1 MGIKARVLGVLA
13 ALITM
18 SLSGCGHYTCGATFG
33 NSTCTSSGGGIS
45 QGGGG
50 TGSGLV
56 AFGYFADFSHNGL
69 TSTGM
74 ALQKLDIGAAAF
86 TSITA
91 FAPPVVPPFPTGITI
106 VNKQFLYVASD
117 DGNVYGFSIDG
128 TTGYLSSTPNSP
140 YIVAGGDSIA
150 SNTAGT
156 LVFVGDTGGQQITS
170 FTINADGSLTT
181 VGTYAT
187 SGVNPVVMAS
197 DGLSK
202 YLYATGGKNSTA
214 VAEFTIGSGGAL
226 TSIAGSPVASNV
238 SSIGS
243 DPSGKFLL
251 GVSYQ
256 FDDNRVQVYSIS
268 GTGVLSLVSTVTT
281 AYTPRNVVVHPNGS
295 WVYTF
300 SEDPVLNEEQ
310 PVEGFSFNATSGV
323 LTEMTDSPFADIIA
337 NGGVIE
343 QTGQYL
349 FGLGITLQATGGTS
363 TVTPYLIDSSTGS
376 LSSWPAG
383 VDSSQGFAPGIDGA
397 AYAATDAP

>member
-18 SLSGCGHYTCGATFG
+18 SLSGCGHYTCGTTFG
-33 NSTCTSSGGGIS
+33 SSTCSSSGGGIS
-45 QGGGG
+45 QGGNP
-50 TGSGLV
+50 TGGLV
-56 AFGYFADFSHNGL
+56 AFGYFADFSRNGL
-69 TSTGM
+69 PSTGM
-74 ALQKLDIGAAAF
+74 ALQQLDLTTGSF

-106 VNKQFLYVASD
+106 VNKKYAYVSSS
-117 DGNVYGFSIDG
+117 DGNVYGFAIDG
-128 TTGYLSSTPNSP
+128 TTGFFTSTPNSP
-140 YIVAGGDSIA
+140 YIVAGGNSIA
-150 SNTAGT
+150 SNAEGT

-187 SGVNPVVMAS
+187 TGVNPVVMTT

-202 YLYATGGKNSTA
+202 YVYATAGKGSTA

-226 TSIAGSPVASNV
+226 TAVTGSPVASNI
-238 SSIGS
+238 SSIAS
-243 DPSGKFLL
+243 EPSGKFLF

-256 FDDNRVQVYSIS
+256 AGDNNVQVYSIS
-268 GTGVLSLVSTVTT
+268 STGSLALVSTVATSS
-281 AYTPRNVVVHPNGS
+281 TPRNVVVHPNGT
-295 WVYTF
+295 WVYTM
-300 SEDPVLNEEQ
+300 SEDPILPAEE
-310 PVEGFSFNATSGV
+310 PVEGFTFNNTSGV
-323 LTEMTDSPFADIIA
+323 LTEMSDSPFTDIIA

-343 QTGQYL
+343 QSGQFL
-349 FGLGITLQATGGTS
+349 FGLGITVQATGGTS
-363 TVTPYLIDSSTGS
+363 TVTPYLIDSSSGS
-376 LSSWPAG
+376 LSSWPPG